1 MDGDKMHSTSF
12 REVSFII
19 YHDVWISSDNVTPED
34 LTLLKLIDE
43 VKVYWKNVS
52 FQF

>member
-1 MDGDKMHSTSF
+1 MHSTSF

-19 YHDVWISSDNVTPED
+19 YHDVWISSDNVTSED

-43 VKVYWKNVS
+43 VRVYGKMVP
-52 FQF
+52 F